1 MVFHRKM
8 YLFLKLCYNSVTF
21 FSTRC
26 IRGHSNIMFFHSF
39 SCSAPFFTS
48 LYLQLDQHF
57 LTSPNEPR
65 KPKVKVNT
73 TQIWNLERSSQPVD
87 ATIFTTLAD
96 SNKNYLN
103 LQAPWNLSWATQKFV
118 TQLFWSLAFMQVLMG
133 INWHRCG
140 TSHTNFES
148 LASGVWW
155 IPHLIEHFKVCVGF
169 ATNILVKACIWFWPI
184 LVVL

>member
-1 MVFHRKM
+1 MFHRKM

-96 SNKNYLN
+96 SNKNYLKCLPSSTLKLIMSN
-103 LQAPWNLSWATQKFV
+103 SEICNSTFLKPCFYAGLDGNKLAQMWNITYQ
-118 TQLFWSLAFMQVLMG
+118 FWVSCFG
-133 INWHRCG
+133 R
-140 TSHTNFES
+140 
-148 LASGVWW
+148 
-155 IPHLIEHFKVCVGF
+155 
-169 ATNILVKACIWFWPI
+169 
-184 LVVL
+184 VVNSTLDRTF